1 MIGDFFIGWILLENC
16 MESLTKTAR
25 KITHTLFIAQSLTSA
40 GMIAGHTVHAIVGA
54 KLSANPS
61 WAGVPA
67 TGFLLGAAISAY
79 LWGYV
84 MDIIGRRGV
93 MVMGLLFGVIGT
105 GSAFWAVLTGTWV
118 VFLIGLVLMG
128 TANAAVVLG
137 RFAAAEVNPPGS
149 RGKAISTVVLGGTVG
164 ALLGPLL
171 VGPAGRWAASLN
183 LDELSGPYVATFV
196 LLLLAMVVVFIRLR
210 PDPGELG
217 RQIAENYPDDAQSER
232 KTRSLPEI
240 LRQPNAAVAVLAMVL
255 GQVVMVLVMVITSL
269 FMRDNQ
275 HPLGSISV
283 VISAHTTGMYA
294 FSIISGRLADR
305 WGRLPVIAFGAGTL
319 AISCL
324 IASVSVGLMPL
335 VIALFLLGLG
345 WNFTFVAGS
354 ALLADQ
360 LSPEERGQTQGFN
373 DLMVGLASAFG
384 SFSSGIIFARL
395 GYASMAVI
403 SALLAGFLLLVTL
416 YWMRRNS
423 RLGALRRLS

>member
-1 MIGDFFIGWILLENC
+1 MD
-16 MESLTKTAR
+16 SLTKSAR
-25 KITHTLFIAQSLTSA
+25 KITFTLFIAQSLTSA

-54 KLSANPS
+54 KLSSNPS

-67 TGFLLGAAISAY
+67 TGFLLGAAISAF
-79 LWGYV
+79 LWGSV

-93 MVMGLLFGVIGT
+93 MVMGLLLGVIGVS
-105 GSAFWAVLTGTWV
+105 GAFVAVLAGSF
-118 VFLIGLVLMG
+118 VFFLVGLVLMG

-137 RFAAAEVNPPGS
+137 RFAAAEVNPPQS

-183 LDELSGPYVATFV
+183 LDELAGPYVATFI
-196 LLLLAMVVVFIRLR
+196 LLLLAMVVVFVRLR
-210 PDPGELG
+210 PDPGTLG
-217 RQIAENYPDDAQSER
+217 RLVAEQFPEETSTDGVKRTLMQIL
-232 KTRSLPEI
+232 K
-240 LRQPNAAVAVLAMVL
+240 QPNASLAMLAMVS

-275 HPLGSISV
+275 HPLGSISI

-294 FSIISGRLADR
+294 FSIISGRLSDR

-319 AISCL
+319 VVSCL
-324 IASVSVGLMPL
+324 IASISVGLLPL
-335 VIALFLLGLG
+335 AVALFLLGLG
-345 WNFTFVAGS
+345 WNFTFVGGS
-354 ALLADQ
+354 ALQADQ
-360 LSPEERGQTQGFN
+360 LSPEERGRTQGFN

-384 SFSSGIIFARL
+384 SFSSGIIFANL

-403 SALLAGFLLLVTL
+403 SGMLAALLLIITL
-416 YWMRRNS
+416 IWMRRRDVQQVGVVS
-423 RLGALRRLS
+423 SA

>member
-1 MIGDFFIGWILLENC
+1 MD
-16 MESLTKTAR
+16 SLSRSAR
-25 KITHTLFIAQSLTSA
+25 KITHTLFMAQSLTSA

-54 KLSANPS
+54 KLSHNPS

-84 MDIIGRRGV
+84 MDYIGRRGV
-93 MVMGLLFGVIGT
+93 MVLGLLFGVIGAS
-105 GSAFWAVLTGTWV
+105 SAFWAVLAGSWV
-118 VFLIGLVLMG
+118 VFLIGLVLLG

-137 RFAAAEVNPPGS
+137 RFAAAEVNPPAS

-164 ALLGPLL
+164 ALLGPLM
-171 VGPAGRWAASLN
+171 VGPAGRWAASVN
-183 LDELSGPYVATFV
+183 LDELSGPYVATLI

-217 RQIAENYPDDAQSER
+217 RQVAELYPDESHADA

-240 LRQPNAAVAVLAMVL
+240 LKQPNAAVAVLAMVL

-294 FSIISGRLADR
+294 FSIISGRLTDR

-324 IASVSVGLMPL
+324 IASLSVQLVPL
-335 VIALFLLGLG
+335 AIALFLLGLG
-345 WNFTFVAGS
+345 WNFTFVGGS

-360 LSPEERGQTQGFN
+360 LSPDERGQTQGFN
-373 DLMVGLASAFG
+373 DLMVGMVSAIG
-384 SFSSGIIFARL
+384 SFSSGIIFASL

-416 YWMRRNS
+416 IWMRS
-423 RLGALRRLS
+423 HSQLESLPG